1 MLHHPQVQL
10 ISQSHTNYQ
19 LTNSHNIDNSP
30 EVLDKISQMDKIQLA
45 KLLEAIAYRFK
56 EIRLLRHFYGKN

>member
-1 MLHHPQVQL
+1 MLHHQPQIQF
-10 ISQSHTNYQ
+10 ISQSQNKYQ
-19 LTNSHNIDNSP
+19 LINIDNCP

-56 EIRLLRHFYGKN
+56 EING

>member
-45 KLLEAIAYRFK
+45 KLLGSCVTFMVKTKITK
-56 EIRLLRHFYGKN
+56 I